1 MDLVYMQI
9 YQPLCVRGSLR
20 VVCYRVRVE
29 WADAGVVAGDHHRA
43 GGFRYPHRI
52 SRRKEQGIAAR
63 WTELSLSDSLIPY
76 SPVSAAE
83 LWAGARQ
90 HEHGRSRTC
99 FDCSIVLRLKAKQ
112 GDGPAIVS
120 ANLARGTVSACK
132 ARRDSAKQ
140 PKRSAR
146 YLLR

>member
-1 MDLVYMQI
+1 M
-9 YQPLCVRGSLR
+9 
-20 VVCYRVRVE
+20 
-29 WADAGVVAGDHHRA
+29 
-43 GGFRYPHRI
+43 
-52 SRRKEQGIAAR
+52 AR

-76 SPVSAAE
+76 SRVSAAE
-83 LWAGARQ
+83 L
-90 HEHGRSRTC
+90 
-99 FDCSIVLRLKAKQ
+99 AKQ